1 MVLQY
6 LAQQQPNK
14 RWRVLIWF
22 VLFSSVMNDFQ
33 LVATA
38 LQIIVYGLM
47 NSMTMQNTSGYQW
60 KLCPKI
66 TIRKKKFRY
75 RRIKQIASLNNLPR
89 IYIDSQSEKWFLFA
103 KINIL
108 ARGLC
113 TYRMASI
120 LSKSKLWTNANEH
133 SIERRKKHIFIR
145 NQHRFSQWWLDRWLK
160 RKRKIN
166 ANKIACQCCYVTQ
179 SYFTMRLKLFASVSM
194 SFAFLNNSTVIY
206 AIDFS
211 FYSMLIRCFC
221 RYSFSTHCLLD

>member
-1 MVLQY
+1 MKIVSK
-6 LAQQQPNK
+6 NN
-14 RWRVLIWF
+14 
-22 VLFSSVMNDFQ
+22 SS
-33 LVATA
+33 
-38 LQIIVYGLM
+38 
-47 NSMTMQNTSGYQW
+47 
-60 KLCPKI
+60 K
-66 TIRKKKFRY
+66 KKKFWY

-89 IYIDSQSEKWFLFA
+89 IYINSQSEKWFLFA

-133 SIERRKKHIFIR
+133 SIERRKKNTYSYEI
-145 NQHRFSQWWLDRWLK
+145 RFSQWWLDRWLK

-211 FYSMLIRCFC
+211 FYSMLIPLSVQC
-221 RYSFSTHCLLD
+221 SFGVFVDTLFPHTAYWIK

>member
-1 MVLQY
+1 MVLQF

-133 SIERRKKHIFIR
+133 SIERREETHI
-145 NQHRFSQWWLDRWLK
+145 HTKS
-160 RKRKIN
+160 
-166 ANKIACQCCYVTQ
+166 A
-179 SYFTMRLKLFASVSM
+179 
-194 SFAFLNNSTVIY
+194 
-206 AIDFS
+206 
-211 FYSMLIRCFC
+211 
-221 RYSFSTHCLLD
+221 